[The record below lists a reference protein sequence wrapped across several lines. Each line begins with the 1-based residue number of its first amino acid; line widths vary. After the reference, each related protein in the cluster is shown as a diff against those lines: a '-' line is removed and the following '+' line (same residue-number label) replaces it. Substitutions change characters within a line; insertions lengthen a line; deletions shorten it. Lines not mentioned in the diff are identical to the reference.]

1 MTSCEQASGSSSQRK
16 WPALSIITTSALRDL
31 ATESL
36 RADRRRVLLVLAPD
50 HQGGSLQ
57 GSHGAW
63 SIGNPGLSSGKYY
76 ARAGKKPGCKA
87 DASKT
92 IQI

>member
-1 MTSCEQASGSSSQRK
+1 MTAGSRCTGSGGTSRIRGTRVASD
-16 WPALSIITTSALRDL
+16 TS
-31 ATESL
+31 E
-36 RADRRRVLLVLAPD
+36 
-50 HQGGSLQ
+50 LQ
-57 GSHGAW
+57 GNHGAW